1 MKIFLNLFKLKN
13 KYKILGVIPARGGS
27 KGIKNK
33 NLHNLN
39 GKPLIY
45 YSIEAARKSRLITDF
60 VVSTDSLEIKKVS
73 EAYGA
78 EVPFIRPDHLSNDKA
93 LAVPTIQHAVLFVE
107 SIKEITYDYIVM
119 LQPTAPLR
127 THEDIDNSLSKLIE
141 EGGDGIISVVDVA
154 NYHPIKMKT
163 IKNGTLLDFVNSD
176 LENPPRQSLPPVY
189 IVNGAIYATKRDV
202 FINKNT
208 FKGDHCI
215 PFIMPQNR
223 SSNIDEP
230 QDFVVAEFFLNIH
243 NEKQS
248 NKE

>member
-1 MKIFLNLFKLKN
+1 LNKQYN
-13 KYKILGVIPARGGS
+13 ILGVIPARGGS

-39 GKPLIY
+39 GKPLISY
-45 YSIEAARKSRLITDF
+45 TIEAAKKSKLITDF
-60 VVSTDSLEIKKVS
+60 IVSTDSLEIKKVS
-73 EAYGA
+73 EVYGA
-78 EVPFIRPDHLSNDKA
+78 EVPFIRPAHLSNDKA
-93 LAVPTIQHAVLFVE
+93 LAVPTIQHAVLFAE
-107 SIKEITYDYIVM
+107 SNKEITYDYIVM

-141 EGGDGIISVVDVA
+141 ENGDGIISVVDVE

-163 IKNGTLLDFVNSD
+163 IKDGMLLDFVNSD

-208 FKGDHCI
+208 FKGNHCI

-230 QDFVVAEFFLNIH
+230 QDFIVAEYFLKI
-243 NEKQS
+243 
-248 NKE
+248 NK

>member
-1 MKIFLNLFKLKN
+1 MGI
-13 KYKILGVIPARGGS
+13 IPARGGS

-33 NLHNLN
+33 NLYVLN
-39 GKPLIY
+39 GNPLIY
-45 YSIEAARKSRLITDF
+45 YSIEAAKKSKLITDF

-78 EVPFIRPDHLSNDKA
+78 EVPFIRPDHLSSDTA
-93 LAVPTIQHAVLFVE
+93 LAVPTIQHAVLLVE
-107 SIKEITYDYIVM
+107 SMKDITYDYIIM

-163 IKNGTLLDFVNSD
+163 IKDGVLLDFINSG

-202 FINKNT
+202 FINKHT

-223 SSNIDEP
+223 STNIDDP
-230 QDFVVAEFFLNIH
+230 QDFLVAEFF
-243 NEKQS
+243 
-248 NKE
+248 

>member
-1 MKIFLNLFKLKN
+1 MN
-13 KYKILGVIPARGGS
+13 KQYNILGVIPARGGS

-39 GKPLIY
+39 GKPLI
-45 YSIEAARKSRLITDF
+45 SFTIEAAKKSKLITDF
-60 VVSTDSLEIKKVS
+60 IVSTDSLEIKKVS
-73 EAYGA
+73 EEYGA
-78 EVPFIRPDHLSNDKA
+78 EVPFIRPAHLSNDKA
-93 LAVPTIQHAVLFVE
+93 LAVPTIQHAVLYAE
-107 SIKEITYDYIVM
+107 SLKNITYDYIVM

-141 EGGDGIISVVDVA
+141 ENGDGIISVVDVE

-163 IKNGTLLDFVNSD
+163 IKDGMLLDFVNSD

-208 FKGDHCI
+208 FKGNHCI

-230 QDFVVAEFFLNIH
+230 QDFIVAEYFLKI
-243 NEKQS
+243 
-248 NKE
+248 NK

>member
-1 MKIFLNLFKLKN
+1 M
-13 KYKILGVIPARGGS
+13 GVIPARGGS

-33 NLHNLN
+33 NLYDLS
-39 GKPLIY
+39 GKPLISY
-45 YSIEAARKSRLITDF
+45 TIEAAKKSKLITDF
-60 VVSTDSLEIKKVS
+60 IVSTDSLEIKKVS
-73 EAYGA
+73 EEYGA
-78 EVPFIRPDHLSNDKA
+78 EVPFIRPAHLSNDKA
-93 LAVPTIQHAVLFVE
+93 LAVPTIQHAVLYAE
-107 SIKEITYDYIVM
+107 SLKNITYDYIVM

-141 EGGDGIISVVDVA
+141 ENGDGIISVVDVE

-163 IKNGTLLDFVNSD
+163 IKDGMLLDFVNSD

-208 FKGDHCI
+208 FKGNHCI

-223 SSNIDEP
+223 SSNIDEL
-230 QDFVVAEFFLNIH
+230 QDIIVAEYFLNI
-243 NEKQS
+243 NNKKQS
-248 NKE
+248 NEE

>member
-1 MKIFLNLFKLKN
+1 M
-13 KYKILGVIPARGGS
+13 GVIPARGGS

-39 GKPLIY
+39 GKPLI
-45 YSIEAARKSRLITDF
+45 SFTIEAAKKSKLITDF
-60 VVSTDSLEIKKVS
+60 IVSTDSLEIKKVS
-73 EAYGA
+73 EEYGA
-78 EVPFIRPDHLSNDKA
+78 EVPFIRPAHLSNDKA
-93 LAVPTIQHAVLFVE
+93 LAVPTIQHAVLYAE
-107 SIKEITYDYIVM
+107 SLKNITYDYIVM

-141 EGGDGIISVVDVA
+141 ENGDGIISVVDVE

-163 IKNGTLLDFVNSD
+163 IKDGMLLDFVNSD

-208 FKGDHCI
+208 FKGNHCI

-230 QDFVVAEFFLNIH
+230 QDFIVAEYFLKI
-243 NEKQS
+243 
-248 NKE
+248 NK

>member
-1 MKIFLNLFKLKN
+1 LNKQYN
-13 KYKILGVIPARGGS
+13 ILGVIPARGGS

-39 GKPLIY
+39 GKPLI
-45 YSIEAARKSRLITDF
+45 SFTIEAAKKSKLITDF
-60 VVSTDSLEIKKVS
+60 IVSTDSLEIKKVS
-73 EAYGA
+73 EEYGA
-78 EVPFIRPDHLSNDKA
+78 EVPFIRPAHLSNDKA
-93 LAVPTIQHAVLFVE
+93 LAVPTIQHAVLYAE
-107 SIKEITYDYIVM
+107 SLKNITYDYIVM

-141 EGGDGIISVVDVA
+141 ENGDGIISVVDVE

-163 IKNGTLLDFVNSD
+163 IKDGMLLDFVNSD

-208 FKGDHCI
+208 FKGNHCI

-230 QDFVVAEFFLNIH
+230 QDFIVAEYFLKI
-243 NEKQS
+243 
-248 NKE
+248 NK

>member
-1 MKIFLNLFKLKN
+1 M
-13 KYKILGVIPARGGS
+13 IPARGGS

-33 NLHNLN
+33 NLYDLS
-39 GKPLIY
+39 GKPLISY
-45 YSIEAARKSRLITDF
+45 TIEAAKKSKLITDF
-60 VVSTDSLEIKKVS
+60 IVSTDSLEIKKVS
-73 EAYGA
+73 EEYGA
-78 EVPFIRPDHLSNDKA
+78 EVPFIRPAHLSNDKA
-93 LAVPTIQHAVLFVE
+93 LAVPTIQHAVLYAE
-107 SIKEITYDYIVM
+107 SLKNITYDYIVM

-141 EGGDGIISVVDVA
+141 ENGDGIISVVDVE

-163 IKNGTLLDFVNSD
+163 IKDGMLLDFVNSD

-208 FKGDHCI
+208 FKGNHCI

-223 SSNIDEP
+223 SSNIDEL
-230 QDFVVAEFFLNIH
+230 QDIIVAEYFLNI
-243 NEKQS
+243 NNKKQS
-248 NKE
+248 NEE

>member
-1 MKIFLNLFKLKN
+1 M
-13 KYKILGVIPARGGS
+13 GVIPARGGS

-39 GKPLIY
+39 GKPLIWY
-45 YSIEAARKSRLITDF
+45 TIEAAKKSNLITDF
-60 VVSTDSLEIKKVS
+60 IVSTDSLEIKKVS
-73 EAYGA
+73 ELYGA
-78 EVPFIRPDHLSNDKA
+78 EVPFIRPAHLSNDKA
-93 LAVPTIQHAVLFVE
+93 LAVPTIQHAVLFAE
-107 SIKEITYDYIVM
+107 SNKEIIYDYIVM

-141 EGGDGIISVVDVA
+141 EGGDGIISVVDVE

-163 IKNGTLLDFVNSD
+163 IKDGTLLDFVNSN

-208 FKGDHCI
+208 FKGNFCI

-230 QDFVVAEFFLNIH
+230 QDFIVAEYFLK
-243 NEKQS
+243 KQQL
-248 NKE
+248 K